1 MGLMLGGLPC
11 GLSYA
16 AFARA
21 LAAAGMLPGASMALI
36 FGIGTLPGLLAVG
49 IGAAVFFIRYR
60 RVADILAGL
69 VMLGMAAVL
78 AVGALE
84 SV

>member
-1 MGLMLGGLPC
+1 MGTLPC

-21 LAAAGMLPGASMALI
+21 LAGAGILPGAGMALI

-49 IGAAVFFIRYR
+49 IGAAVFFHRYR

-69 VMLGMAAVL
+69 IMLGMAAVM
-78 AVGALE
+78 VIGALE
-84 SV
+84 SA